1 MYKEV
6 PLQGVSIFALKES
19 YKLAQLLGKEKEVA
33 DLPQLTDKMIKAA
46 RKNLY
51 NRKTGLFVGTGDK
64 QISYASQI
72 WMILSGV
79 ASKAEGKKALSALT
93 TTQNVCY
100 PGTPYMY
107 HYYIQSLIEC
117 GMNLEAKEALVNYW
131 GGMITKGADTFWEA
145 YDPTNDFISPYD
157 FYPINSYCHAWSCT
171 LFILSGNTLKY
182 FRSDSTLNRKEYLFQ
197 AQITRIN
204 TVVLHNYSTKIVKSM

>member
-1 MYKEV
+1 M
-6 PLQGVSIFALKES
+6 PAL
-19 YKLAQLLGKEKEVA
+19 
-33 DLPQLTDKMIKAA
+33 TNKMIKAA

-79 ASKAEGKKALSALT
+79 ASKAEGKKALSALD

-107 HYYIQSLIEC
+107 HYYIQSLIDC
-117 GMNLEAKEALVNYW
+117 GMNLEAKEALINYW
-131 GGMITKGADTFWEA
+131 GGMIAKGADTFWEA

-171 LFILSGNTLKY
+171 PVYFIRKYPAFAGKLPESNYFIYKEIPIKRGRGNPAGNGYPRSERQFYRKY
-182 FRSDSTLNRKEYLFQ
+182 ANEYSIDSPPNP
-197 AQITRIN
+197 
-204 TVVLHNYSTKIVKSM
+204 

>member
-1 MYKEV
+1 MPEGYSIGYNGQYKTKRET
-6 PLQGVSIFALKES
+6 
-19 YKLAQLLGKEKEVA
+19 KLAIVPIGHFDGFGLEKEKEVA

-79 ASKAEGKKALSALT
+79 ASKAEGKKGFISIDYNARCLLSR
-93 TTQNVCY
+93 
-100 PGTPYMY
+100 
-107 HYYIQSLIEC
+107 HSLYVSLLYSVADRLWHESRSQR
-117 GMNLEAKEALVNYW
+117 GFSQYW
-131 GGMITKGADTFWEA
+131 GGMIAKGADTFWEA

-171 LFILSGNTLKY
+171 PVYFIRKY
-182 FRSDSTLNRKEYLFQ
+182 PEIFQ
-197 AQITRIN
+197 
-204 TVVLHNYSTKIVKSM
+204 K

>member
-1 MYKEV
+1 M
-6 PLQGVSIFALKES
+6 
-19 YKLAQLLGKEKEVA
+19 AQLLGKEKEVA
-33 DLPQLTDKMIKAA
+33 DLPALTNKMIKAA

-93 TTQNVCY
+93 TTQDVCY

-107 HYYIQSLIEC
+107 HYYIQSLIDC
-117 GMNLEAKEALVNYW
+117 GMNPEAKEALINYW
-131 GGMITKGADTFWEA
+131 GGMIAKGADTFWEA

-171 LFILSGNTLKY
+171 PVYFIRKY
-182 FRSDSTLNRKEYLFQ
+182 PEIFQ
-197 AQITRIN
+197 
-204 TVVLHNYSTKIVKSM
+204 K